1 MDRLFGTDGMRGK
14 AGDFPLD
21 PNSLHAL
28 GRALIGRLEREGLP
42 LRVLIGRDT
51 RESGPWIEQA
61 IYQGLL
67 ESGGEPVTA
76 GVIPTSAISLLS
88 VQHGFSAGIVISASH
103 NPFQDNGIKIFSS
116 HGTKIPE
123 DWELELELAVR
134 GARDDIVVK
143 EIPPTPDLSLS
154 RDYMDFLTGLF
165 RPGTFERPFK
175 IVLDCS
181 NGAASGVAEQVFT
194 RLGAEV
200 RTIHDS
206 PDGKN
211 INAGCGSLHPEI
223 LTKTVQ
229 EYGADLGVAYDGDA
243 DRCLWVDESGRL
255 LNGDHTLYV
264 LAGHMLEDNRLQSS
278 TVVAT
283 AMSNMGLEIALSGR
297 GLNLHRARVGDKFV
311 LEDML
316 RLGSNLGGEQSGH
329 TILLDDCP
337 TGDGILTSIRMSEVM
352 AETGASLSELV
363 ADYREFP
370 QILLNVPVRRKEAF
384 DRFPDIEE
392 TVSSVQEELG
402 GEGRINLRY
411 SGTEPLARV
420 MIEGRDPGIIE
431 NGARRIAAAV
441 TRHLGNE

>member
-1 MDRLFGTDGMRGK
+1 
-14 AGDFPLD
+14 
-21 PNSLHAL
+21 
-28 GRALIGRLEREGLP
+28 
-42 LRVLIGRDT
+42 
-51 RESGPWIEQA
+51 
-61 IYQGLL
+61 
-67 ESGGEPVTA
+67 
-76 GVIPTSAISLLS
+76 LS

-116 HGTKIPE
+116 RGTKIPE
-123 DWELELELAVR
+123 DWEMELEQAVR
-134 GARDDIVVK
+134 GARDDIAVR
-143 EIPPTPDLSLS
+143 EIPPTPDPSLS
-154 RDYMDFLTGLF
+154 RDYLDFLTGLF
-165 RPGTFERPFK
+165 RPGTFDRPFK

-181 NGAASGVAEQVFT
+181 NGAASGLAEQVFT

-243 DRCLWVDESGRL
+243 DRCLWVDESGRQ

-264 LAGHMLEDNRLQSS
+264 LAGRMLEDNRLQSS

-337 TGDGILTSIRMSEVM
+337 TGDGILTSIRLSEVM

-363 ADYREFP
+363 ADYQEFP

-392 TVSSVQEELG
+392 TVSAVQEELG

-431 NGARRIAAAV
+431 NGALRIAAAV
-441 TRHLGNE
+441 TRHLGDE